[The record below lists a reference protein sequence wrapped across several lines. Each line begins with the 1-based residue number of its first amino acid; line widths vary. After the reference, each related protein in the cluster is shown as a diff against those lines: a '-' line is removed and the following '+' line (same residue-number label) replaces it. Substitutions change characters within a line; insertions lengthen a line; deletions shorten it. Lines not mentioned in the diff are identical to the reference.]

1 MADLP
6 DFGQGK
12 APQEMMQGS
21 EKTSH
26 FLVISKHNGLKL
38 GIRPFMSP
46 LPDKKNKV
54 VWASMMCRLRV
65 EVASPNGSIMEAK
78 ETFGNLN
85 FDGKGAHA
93 STVCRLDMA
102 AMPVSPRELY
112 DIWHDNKLTEKM
124 VDEVEAMIG
133 TTGAKLMVDK
143 ETIIEYLNLQFE
155 NDIPTMPLVT
165 PNEFKLVNISE

>member
-65 EVASPNGSIMEAK
+65 EVASPNGSIM
-78 ETFGNLN
+78 
-85 FDGKGAHA
+85 
-93 STVCRLDMA
+93 DMA